1 LATRELVTF
10 SSSVFGTTAVKKAA
24 YKYIKAFSADITE
37 DGSFVHCVLRFSED
51 LKADEI
57 ERIISDFRKEVLDQ
71 DLRESLRKETE
82 EVRNLI
88 LAHAFSKTALVS
100 DE

>member
-1 LATRELVTF
+1 
-10 SSSVFGTTAVKKAA
+10 VKKAA
-24 YKYIKAFSADITE
+24 YKYIKTFSADITAN
-37 DGSFVHCVLRFSED
+37 GSLINCALRFAEA

-57 ERIISDFRKEVLDQ
+57 ERIVADFRKEVLDQ
-71 DLRESLRKETE
+71 DLRESLKKETE
-82 EVRNLI
+82 QVRNLI